1 MITKKPFK
9 NSFFGA
15 VRSALSEIT
24 SPWTFP
30 VVNTLDT
37 PLIKG
42 GKKDYAKTL
51 RQVNLCGSL
60 SGSLFLLLLV
70 PGKGWAQTSPLVE
83 SATPSEGAMQI
94 EAGKAEGALSEA
106 EFVVGSAYPTGVN
119 SDWVADSLVRLEQ
132 AMAAQQTSGV
142 QGDSLGLSSTDSADL
157 QPVESPLASE
167 DIIQAPLEQSADIAQ
182 AAPTQPQSE
191 QWHFLLVPYVY
202 VPFFISGSANYEGS
216 EDFRNN
222 FCGALCAAGITGGP
236 PGSGN
241 SGNIDGSRDFDF
253 TPTQI
258 RTSLRNSLNFAFLG
272 GFEAWAPDYKLGVLA
287 NLDYLS
293 LSSNDTLTR
302 SVRRPGFADFVPTEI
317 NASLNTQIW
326 NGDLAASYRFYDPAK
341 ANPQGLNTEFDLG
354 PFVFDVLG
362 GLNVTSLNTQLGLS
376 TNLGGDGEFT
386 TSNTVVSPLLGGR
399 FRWNATPKLAV
410 LLSGSVSGFGISGLT
425 QYGVRGGVDW
435 MFSGNTSLGLGY
447 RFGFLDYNS
456 GANELDLNV
465 DQNGP
470 YLNFGFRF

>member
-1 MITKKPFK
+1 
-9 NSFFGA
+9 
-15 VRSALSEIT
+15 
-24 SPWTFP
+24 
-30 VVNTLDT
+30 
-37 PLIKG
+37 
-42 GKKDYAKTL
+42 
-51 RQVNLCGSL
+51 
-60 SGSLFLLLLV
+60 LL
-70 PGKGWAQTSPLVE
+70 
-83 SATPSEGAMQI
+83 
-94 EAGKAEGALSEA
+94 
-106 EFVVGSAYPTGVN
+106 
-119 SDWVADSLVRLEQ
+119 
-132 AMAAQQTSGV
+132 
-142 QGDSLGLSSTDSADL
+142 
-157 QPVESPLASE
+157 
-167 DIIQAPLEQSADIAQ
+167 
-182 AAPTQPQSE
+182 
-191 QWHFLLVPYVY
+191 
-202 VPFFISGSANYEGS
+202 
-216 EDFRNN
+216 
-222 FCGALCAAGITGGP
+222 
-236 PGSGN
+236 
-241 SGNIDGSRDFDF
+241 
-253 TPTQI
+253 
-258 RTSLRNSLNFAFLG
+258 FLG

-326 NGDLAASYRFYDPAK
+326 DVDLAASYRFYDPAK

-399 FRWNATPKLAV
+399 FRWNATPELAV
-410 LLSGSVSGFGISGLT
+410 LLSGSVSGFGIGGLT
-425 QYGVRGGVDW
+425 QYGVLGGVDW

-456 GANELDLNV
+456 GSSEVDLNV

>member
-1 MITKKPFK
+1 MNKEKRYYFRP
-9 NSFFGA
+9 
-15 VRSALSEIT
+15 L
-24 SPWTFP
+24 PW
-30 VVNTLDT
+30 L
-37 PLIKG
+37 K
-42 GKKDYAKTL
+42 
-51 RQVNLCGSL
+51 LCSSL
-60 SGSLFLLLLV
+60 SGSLLLLLLSSSSAWSNEAAS
-70 PGKGWAQTSPLVE
+70 PESPATSIA
-83 SATPSEGAMQI
+83 ATQDEGSI
-94 EAGKAEGALSEA
+94 
-106 EFVVGSAYPTGVN
+106 
-119 SDWVADSLVRLEQ
+119 DWVADSLIKLDQV
-132 AMAAQQTSGV
+132 MAAQTLDSISGG
-142 QGDSLGLSSTDSADL
+142 QDDSLGQVPSSTDSEYL
-157 QPVESPLASE
+157 QPVEALSTGQDPAQTLPDQPAS
-167 DIIQAPLEQSADIAQ
+167 IAQ
-182 AAPTQPQSE
+182 AVPVQPQSE

-222 FCGALCAAGITGGP
+222 FCGALCDAGITGGP

-241 SGNIDGSRDFDF
+241 SGNDGSRDFEF

-302 SVRRPGFADFVPTEI
+302 SVRRPGFADFMPTEF

-326 NGDLAASYRFYDPAK
+326 DVDLAASYRFYDPAK

-386 TSNTVVSPLLGGR
+386 TSNTVVSPLLGD
-399 FRWNATPKLAV
+399 
-410 LLSGSVSGFGISGLT
+410 VSAGMLP
-425 QYGVRGGVDW
+425 
-435 MFSGNTSLGLGY
+435 
-447 RFGFLDYNS
+447 
-456 GANELDLNV
+456 LN
-465 DQNGP
+465 
-470 YLNFGFRF
+470 

>member
-1 MITKKPFK
+1 MMTKKRFK
-9 NSFFGA
+9 NSFFGV
-15 VRSALSEIT
+15 VRS
-24 SPWTFP
+24 
-30 VVNTLDT
+30 
-37 PLIKG
+37 
-42 GKKDYAKTL
+42 
-51 RQVNLCGSL
+51 SL
-60 SGSLFLLLLV
+60 SGGLFLLLLA
-70 PGKGWAQTSPLVE
+70 PGKVWSQTPPLVE
-83 SATPSEGAMQI
+83 GATPLEGATQI
-94 EAGKAEGALSEA
+94 EAGEAEGDWSEA
-106 EFVVGSAYPTGVN
+106 VVGVVGSAHPTAAETETANEG
-119 SDWVADSLVRLEQ
+119 DWVADSLLWLDQ
-132 AMAAQQTSGV
+132 AVAAQATPSTADV
-142 QGDSLGLSSTDSADL
+142 EDASAALLPSSTNSRDL
-157 QPVESPLASE
+157 QPVGASLTGE
-167 DIIQAPLEQSADIAQ
+167 NFIQASLDTPADIAQ
-182 AAPTQPQSE
+182 AASAQPQSE

-222 FCGALCAAGITGGP
+222 FCRDLCADGINGGP
-236 PGSGN
+236 QNPVIP
-241 SGNIDGSRDFDF
+241 GNIDSSRDFDF
-253 TPTQI
+253 TPSQI
-258 RTSLRNSLNFAFLG
+258 RNGLRNSLNFAFFS

-317 NASLNTQIW
+317 NTSLNTQIW
-326 NGDLAASYRFYDPAK
+326 DVDLAASYRFYDPAK

-399 FRWNATPKLAV
+399 FRWNATPELAV
-410 LLSGSVSGFGISGLT
+410 LLSGSVSGFGIGGLT
-425 QYGVRGGVDW
+425 QYGVLGGVDW

-456 GANELDLNV
+456 GSSEVDLNV
-465 DQNGP
+465 NQNGP